1 MNGFSG
7 YNQILIAVK
16 YIPKTSFRFLGSI
29 RTFEWLVM
37 LFGLKNAGATY
48 LKAMNAIFHDMLG
61 HHMEVYINDIV
72 VKSKRASEHVDHL
85 RKSFERIRHHQLKLN
100 PLKCAFGVHVGNFL
114 GFLVHKKGIEVDQSK
129 GFNQCSTKQEI
140 TPKVHGSGKLFKKI
154 YL

>member
-16 YIPKTSFRFLGSI
+16 DMPKTSFRFLGSI

-48 LKAMNAIFHDMLG
+48 RKAMNAIFHDMLG

-85 RKSFERIRHHQLKLN
+85 RKIFERIRHH
-100 PLKCAFGVHVGNFL
+100 
-114 GFLVHKKGIEVDQSK
+114 
-129 GFNQCSTKQEI
+129 
-140 TPKVHGSGKLFKKI
+140 
-154 YL
+154 